1 VKNNKISMNHS
12 IGFTLLRGVFSIYI
26 IVAILVTLAHMAT
39 EYFNVKK
46 MIENDLILYQTT
58 YETPLSDALWDVDE
72 NRIKTIIDGV
82 IKLPSITSVQILDTD
97 NNIIAAR
104 NSTSHVP
111 ANEMVTA
118 NFLIE
123 HRFDIGYHREN
134 ENSQVGV
141 GVFYSNRDV
150 VLSKLS
156 TGFTLI
162 IINSIIKTLALW
174 GIFLWLVK
182 PMLIKPL
189 EKFSN
194 AVEALNVDDLH
205 KFNIEIDSANRNEL
219 NVLADSFNHMALR
232 LSCSLQELKKSSF
245 ALNHANNYLQQLL
258 LSAQEM
264 MQVTTKEALFEQYV
278 QYLHK
283 GIEISQ
289 CNELNFVYLNR
300 TNKSD
305 NEFVSVDQQLNFR
318 TKDGGAFIGFNKF
331 NEDTLERLPAK
342 YVQLDRHAIIKL
354 SAVSSELVIPFK
366 SKNKVLGGITLSSL
380 KGITL
385 SSADSSY
392 IETLTQLLVLIFNQ
406 LDNQQ
411 FLEFQVKKRTCEL
424 EGSYQ
429 KIEQKALELER
440 VSHYKTQFL
449 ANMSHEIRTPMNG
462 IFGSLQ
468 ILQNSVDNKE
478 THELILTAL
487 SSCKSLLTILN
498 DILDFSKI
506 ETGTVEFESNYFDL
520 MKLLQS
526 IYKEFEPIAA
536 ENSTKL
542 ALNFNDNFHQY
553 WIGDETRIKQMLIN
567 IVSNAVK
574 FTHGGSININIS
586 SSREII
592 VEVNDTGIGISEEA
606 LARIFEHFEQADKS
620 TTRKYGGT
628 GLGLNIAFNLAKM
641 MGGNI
646 EVQSQLDEGSIF
658 VIHLPLVK
666 TSSQKISKESET
678 LITPELSHVTALLAE
693 DSAINRTIFNKL
705 MAPTKV
711 NIVVAKNGSECLELF
726 NIHQPDIIFM
736 DIQMPIM
743 DGVEACKIIRES
755 SSLPII
761 AITANVMSDDVK
773 LYQEIGFDC
782 ILSKP
787 VELRDLYEACAKHLK

>member
-1 VKNNKISMNHS
+1 MNHS

-104 NSTSHVP
+104 NSTSHIP

-773 LYQEIGFDC
+773 LYQDIGFDC

>member
-1 VKNNKISMNHS
+1 MNHS